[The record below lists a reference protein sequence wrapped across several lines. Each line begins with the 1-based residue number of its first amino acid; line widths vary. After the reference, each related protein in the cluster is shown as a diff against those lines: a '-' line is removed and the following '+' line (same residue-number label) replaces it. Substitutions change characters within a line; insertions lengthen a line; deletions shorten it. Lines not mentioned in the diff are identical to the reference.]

1 VTNQWQ
7 DASAAA
13 AGVRDQVIR
22 RPYLT
27 LGLAVGIGY
36 LVGRGVSMSVLATL
50 LGVSARAAVGSAV
63 ESFLRDASAPAD
75 RKSSRKK
82 EDRSHAPGDR
92 EEYFVP

>member
-1 VTNQWQ
+1 MTSQWQ
-7 DASAAA
+7 DASAAVE
-13 AGVRDQVIR
+13 GVREQVIR

-36 LVGRGVSMSVLATL
+36 LVGRGVSMSVLTTL

-82 EDRSHAPGDR
+82 EDRSHAPGHR